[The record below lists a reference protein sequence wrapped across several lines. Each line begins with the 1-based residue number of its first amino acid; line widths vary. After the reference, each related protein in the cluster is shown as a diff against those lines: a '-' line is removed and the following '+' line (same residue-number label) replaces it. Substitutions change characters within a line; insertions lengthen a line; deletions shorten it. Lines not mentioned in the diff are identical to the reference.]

1 VRAKEHIP
9 LNFAGYASLAYKA
22 NRFKEETDDSHFKK
36 LSFGYFGEVGG
47 LLSGLKKVRR
57 DQLEATEQ
65 DLARIEL
72 GDSLWYLT
80 NLALLC
86 GIRGSQLGR
95 LGERSLRFMLDEGGS
110 GSKSLIT
117 FQQLDGLAA
126 VHERGLIARRE
137 SLLRQLGAQ
146 AGHLLS
152 FRLEH
157 LLQLPR
163 WRKEAI
169 FGDSL
174 AQLVVICASFR
185 LQLSRVAAGNLSKIF
200 DRWPA
205 EQVPKYQLPPIKG
218 RGFEQFPNEFA
229 VRFEERQVGAR
240 RMVVQQIQGLN
251 IGDPLTDNN
260 HRGDGYRF
268 HDIFHLSYLA
278 HLGWSPVIRALLKL
292 KRKSVP
298 EVDENEDGARAII
311 IEEGIAT
318 WIFNDAKGRNHY
330 RFISPGRLDLGILQ
344 QVSGM
349 VQDFEVKDAPL
360 WQWENAI
367 LDGFRVFRLLLANKG
382 GEVSINLNEHL
393 VEYRPLN
400 KRNRT

>member
-1 VRAKEHIP
+1 VYGRDLIP
-9 LNFAGYASLAYKA
+9 TNFADYAKLAYKTD
-22 NRFKEETDDSHFKK
+22 RFQDEPEERHFKK
-36 LSFGYFGEVGG
+36 LSFGYFGEVGS
-47 LLSGLKKVRR
+47 LLSGLKKVSR

-65 DLARIEL
+65 DQARSEL

-86 GIRGSQLGR
+86 NVGGGQLAK
-95 LGERSLRFMLDEGGS
+95 LGEASLRFMLRES
-110 GSKSLIT
+110 ERRSQAAIT
-117 FQQLDGLAA
+117 LKQLDGLAT
-126 VHERGLIARRE
+126 VHERGLMARRDV
-137 SLLRQLGAQ
+137 LLRQLGAQ
-146 AGHLLS
+146 AGALVS
-152 FRLEH
+152 CRLE
-157 LLQLPR
+157 QLRQMPR
-163 WRKEAI
+163 WRREAI

-174 AQLVVICASFR
+174 AQLVVLCASFR
-185 LQLSRVAAGNLSKIF
+185 LQLSSVAEANLTKIF

-205 EQVPKYQLPPIKG
+205 DKGPNYVLPRRRG
-218 RGFEQFPNEFA
+218 REFEQFPNEFT
-229 VRFEERQVGAR
+229 VKFEERQVGAR
-240 RMVVQQIQGLN
+240 RMVVQQIHGLN
-251 IGDPLTDNN
+251 VGDPLTDNN
-260 HRGDGYRF
+260 HLGDGYRF

-330 RFISPGRLDLGILQ
+330 RHITHGRLDLAILQ
-344 QVSGM
+344 QVRSM

-382 GEVSINLNEHL
+382 GEVHINIRKHL
-393 VEYRPLN
+393 VEYKPLARGSA
-400 KRNRT
+400 K